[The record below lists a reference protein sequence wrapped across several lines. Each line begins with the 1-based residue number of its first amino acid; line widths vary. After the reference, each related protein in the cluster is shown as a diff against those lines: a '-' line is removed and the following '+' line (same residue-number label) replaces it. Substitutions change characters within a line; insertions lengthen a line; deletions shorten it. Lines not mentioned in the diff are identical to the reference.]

1 MISEIKGGLTAVS
14 GVRAAGV
21 NAGIKEKELDLL
33 LLASERGPV
42 PAAGL
47 FTSNRVKGAPVQI
60 SKKHLEK
67 QRLGAIVA
75 NSGCANAFTG
85 REGVRKALR
94 MAELAADALSLKP
107 EEVGVASTGL
117 IGSQLPIEK
126 VEEGIEMAKED
137 LSNSWEAGTSAARA
151 LMTTDTEV
159 KEIAVKVELEEDSE
173 VTIGAAAKGSGMIHP
188 DLHATMLA
196 IIVTD
201 ADITPAGLRT
211 SLQLAADQSFNMTTI
226 DRETSTNDTVFAL
239 ANGLAGNERIN
250 KKEPNEGF
258 QEGINYVTR
267 ELARMIAK
275 DGEGA
280 THLIEVRV
288 EGAKSKEDARKAAR
302 AVAGSDLVK
311 TAVFGR
317 DPNWGR
323 IVAALGYSGAD
334 FTPSR
339 VSLSLLS
346 DSNEVP
352 LVLSGEPLPE
362 ETIEKASDL
371 LEEEE
376 IQIYVD
382 LGEGDSAAT
391 AWGCDL
397 TKDYVEI
404 NSRYMT

>member
-239 ANGLAGNERIN
+239 ANGLAGNERIT